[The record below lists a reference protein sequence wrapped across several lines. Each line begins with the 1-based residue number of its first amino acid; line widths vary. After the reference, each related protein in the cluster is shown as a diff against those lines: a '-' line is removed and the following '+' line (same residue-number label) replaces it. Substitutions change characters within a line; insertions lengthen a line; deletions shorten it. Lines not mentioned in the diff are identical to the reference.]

1 LEVVGLGLDKLL
13 ELRGKLKE
21 ASELLDQAR
30 TLIAA
35 MLITDDYDYMLD
47 TRIIVSKAL
56 QRIEEAVKL
65 GRELTEEVEL
75 VLDVEG
81 EEDEEED

>member
-13 ELRGKLKE
+13 EFRGKLKE

-35 MLITDDYDYMLD
+35 MLITDDYSYMHD
-47 TRIIVSKAL
+47 TRMIVSKAL
-56 QRIEEAVKL
+56 QKIEESVKL
-65 GRELTEEVEL
+65 AKEMEMEVDAYFSEEEVEEL
-75 VLDVEG
+75 
-81 EEDEEED
+81 

>member
-13 ELRGKLKE
+13 EFRSKLKE

-35 MLITDDYDYMLD
+35 MLITDDYSYLHDVRM
-47 TRIIVSKAL
+47 IVSKAL
-56 QRIEEAVKL
+56 KGIEESIDLAK
-65 GRELTEEVEL
+65 EMEEEVEL
-75 VLDVEG
+75 ELVEG
-81 EEDEEED
+81 EGED